1 MTLTYTSL
9 EEFHRVI
16 AKINTQI
23 RFPLEHNI
31 VYLEELTNA
40 NLVAYIVALRDAD
53 AHMGVILG
61 HETVTTPEARKTI
74 QYHLQEYYS
83 HLERAFIDT
92 YRKIIDV
99 EYTIMRTAIPFRS
112 RKAVDVQVA
121 EKISELRILNITDSE
136 KPAKYAE
143 LLNYIRDIRN
153 QFSKPKR

>member
-9 EEFHRVI
+9 EELHRVI
-16 AKINTQI
+16 AEINRQI
-23 RFPLEHNI
+23 RFPLEYNI
-31 VYLEELTNA
+31 IYLEELTNV
-40 NLVAYIVALRDAD
+40 NFIVYIAALRDAD
-53 AHMGVILG
+53 AHLGVILG
-61 HETVTTPEARKTI
+61 HEDVTTPEAKKNI

-99 EYTIMRTAIPFRS
+99 EYKIMRSAVPFRS

-121 EKISELRILNITDSE
+121 EKIAKLRILNVANSE

-143 LLNYIRDIRN
+143 LLRYIEAIRN
-153 QFSKPKR
+153 QFSKPDR